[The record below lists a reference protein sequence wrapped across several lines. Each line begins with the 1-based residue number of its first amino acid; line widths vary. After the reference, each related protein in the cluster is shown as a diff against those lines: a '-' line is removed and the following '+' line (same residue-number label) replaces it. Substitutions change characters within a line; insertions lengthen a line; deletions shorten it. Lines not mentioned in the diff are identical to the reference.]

1 MILFIDMGKNKHINN
16 ESASFNL
23 PDKKEREKSNFEEFI
38 TKLLGKVIFRKESF
52 FGLDVQKMVIIV
64 TPSYKIASVISS
76 PKKWSERYP
85 QKRQDILDPE
95 IAKQWAKDNGFEITF
110 VAPTPQLKS
119 RLHNSFGDVMV
130 ADVVAESK
138 KVKVNVNEEIVNSGL
153 PDFVKDWA
161 KDNPEKF
168 MENIKRIKELLK

>member
-76 PKKWSERYP
+76 P
-85 QKRQDILDPE
+85 
-95 IAKQWAKDNGFEITF
+95 
-110 VAPTPQLKS
+110 
-119 RLHNSFGDVMV
+119 
-130 ADVVAESK
+130 
-138 KVKVNVNEEIVNSGL
+138 
-153 PDFVKDWA
+153 
-161 KDNPEKF
+161 
-168 MENIKRIKELLK
+168 